1 MKSVHTHTYTLPV
14 SWKKAN
20 EAHWNFLRFWLVS
33 HNCSTASNPNSC
45 ASYGPSCS
53 TVQLHCR
60 IRLLQM
66 WKWGKTSLKLV
77 QNPIWMMPLIT
88 NINGKQQDQEL
99 WPVFLDCKCTHTWTQ
114 RIPVSSLFVSAPP
127 LSGAKVPTWKEV
139 RANLEQTESL
149 RIKPQCFYSRHSGLT
164 RSPPG

>member
-77 QNPIWMMPLIT
+77 QNPIWMMPLIK
-88 NINGKQQDQEL
+88 NINGKQQSESIRNCDRSSWTASAHMLEHNGYL
-99 WPVFLDCKCTHTWTQ
+99 FHPFLFQHRPSQGQKCRLGKRW
-114 RIPVSSLFVSAPP
+114 
-127 LSGAKVPTWKEV
+127 
-139 RANLEQTESL
+139 EQT
-149 RIKPQCFYSRHSGLT
+149 
-164 RSPPG
+164 